1 MKIFQFFNY
10 FICVS
15 SVTEFSNEQ
24 NKPST
29 RKVFYKHHC
38 YRTFISRFARRLML
52 KKAKFAV
59 IIIINEDVINFKFN
73 FTFFNTLIY
82 NRAAFNYRVL
92 CCVDF
97 ITESRQPV
105 KPVAR
110 RSVK

>member
-1 MKIFQFFNY
+1 
-10 FICVS
+10 
-15 SVTEFSNEQ
+15 
-24 NKPST
+24 
-29 RKVFYKHHC
+29 
-38 YRTFISRFARRLML
+38 ML
-52 KKAKFAV
+52 KKVKFAV

-97 ITESRQPV
+97 ITESQQPV

>member
-1 MKIFQFFNY
+1 M
-10 FICVS
+10 
-15 SVTEFSNEQ
+15 TEFSNEQ
-24 NKPST
+24 NKLST
-29 RKVFYKHHC
+29 RKVFQKHHC
-38 YRTFISRFARRLML
+38 YRTFNSRFARRLIL

-59 IIIINEDVINFKFN
+59 IIIINEGMINFKFN

-82 NRAAFNYRVL
+82 NRAAFNNRVV

-97 ITESRQPV
+97 IRESQQPV